1 MRVNDITKV
10 KPAKDFIVVQNI
22 ELDKNNELYFAKSSK
37 PDPKN
42 AELSFGKVLAIGPT
56 ALNLDSCPE
65 LKCEDTIVYNRY
77 SGSHIATKQ
86 LNEIFKVM
94 IGYNVMA
101 RIDDINNLNEET
113 IYPSANRLLLAVKY
127 VDQDETGIFLDANEA
142 KDPRLEDIDYG
153 TVIKIGPS
161 CKLGYQI
168 GDIVAYNPYSGENI
182 RPPGTADRPALR
194 VLIEEDVL
202 LTI

>member
-10 KPAKDFIVVQNI
+10 KPAKDFVVVQNI

-42 AELSFGKVLAIGPT
+42 TELSFGKVLATGPT
-56 ALNLDSCPE
+56 TGTPDSCPGIE
-65 LKCEDTIVYNRY
+65 PENIVVYNRY
-77 SGSHIATKQ
+77 AGSHIATKQ
-86 LNEIFKVM
+86 PNEIYKVM
-94 IGYNVMA
+94 IGYSIMA

-113 IYPSANRLLLAVKY
+113 IHPSANRLLLAVKF
-127 VDQDETGIFLDANEA
+127 VDQDESGIFLDANDA

-153 TVIKIGPS
+153 TVIKVGPS
-161 CKLGYQI
+161 CKLGYKI

-182 RPPGTADRPALR
+182 RPPGTADKPALR